1 MSAILDKV
9 SHLIICFLTTMQ
21 MSSPEKG
28 GTRAFIHMRLEDW
41 IGTAL
46 VLPNIPLYWF
56 KRYPYKHERDRED
69 LLNSTDL
76 LAMEYFI
83 SKRKTNLEHY
93 MLYFFIANFI
103 LIRKI

>member
-21 MSSPEKG
+21 MSNPEKG
-28 GTRAFIHMRLEDW
+28 GNRAFIHMRLEDW

-46 VLPNIPLYWF
+46 VLPSIPLFWF

-69 LLNSTDL
+69 LFNATD
-76 LAMEYFI
+76 
-83 SKRKTNLEHY
+83 
-93 MLYFFIANFI
+93 
-103 LIRKI
+103 